1 MASKNCN
8 CKGTQNFNISR
19 TGARTLFSP
28 DTLWQIH
35 NELNAAHLPF
45 VLAPLSA
52 TLWGLRS
59 LSAPLAVRLPL
70 CRLWA
75 DGFISI
81 WLIRFPLHCHIVSLC
96 MLSLVQNVHIARHG
110 EYDEIQSEDLLC
122 TGAYWFEILLRA
134 NRSSLDWFYKQNN
147 SDGVLAFALW
157 KVKSFCLYEQCE
169 GVLFCYNKGW
179 ILAQTLCRKCIKCLF
194 FCFRYNLSLTLNLP
208 LCMRAYPQRWRCKC
222 RKNFHKFASLK
233 N

>member
-1 MASKNCN
+1 MNLY
-8 CKGTQNFNISR
+8 I
-19 TGARTLFSP
+19 
-28 DTLWQIH
+28 
-35 NELNAAHLPF
+35 AAHLPF

-70 CRLWA
+70 CRLWT

-81 WLIRFPLHCHIVSLC
+81 WLICFPLHCQYCFSLHVISGPEC
-96 MLSLVQNVHIARHG
+96 AFHQAWWIWWNTFRGFA
-110 EYDEIQSEDLLC
+110 Q

-134 NRSSLDWFYKQNN
+134 NRSSLDWFYTQNN

-157 KVKSFCLYEQCE
+157 KVKSFCLYDQCE
-169 GVLFCYNKGW
+169 GVLFCFNKGW
-179 ILAQTLCRKCIKCLF
+179 ILAQTVGRKCIQCLF
-194 FCFRYNLSLTLNLP
+194 FCFRYNLSLTLHLP
-208 LCMRAYPQRWRCKC
+208 VCMRAYPQRGRCKC
-222 RKNFHKFASLK
+222 RKNFHKLAYLK